1 MAQAEAPLKPMAA
14 AETAT
19 SPKQVTIKEGAPTVM
34 PEPAPGGAPA
44 GIPMAQTEIPTEKTV
59 DNAGALVPHEASRSA
74 PTSPG
79 APTATK
85 SGTDMS
91 PGKKGSNLKAEAFA
105 DAHSKRVETEAQ
117 AYLESEIRKAE
128 AHAERLSAKAEKDR
142 MNAEAKAL
150 EARKKEDQRADQL
163 VHATEIKVDKIMSQ
177 AKEKALLIK
186 ASAQEEAE
194 KLIAD
199 ANTKAQRTCAETTEL
214 NKREVAVIEDKVAQ
228 MKAAGEFPLPQHKGL
243 GQKIKAK
250 FSGHHH

>member
-128 AHAERLSAKAEKDR
+128 AHAERLSVSTILQHLIFHNFADSHGY
-142 MNAEAKAL
+142 L
-150 EARKKEDQRADQL
+150 FTSSGYEARSTVKSWSSILGA
-163 VHATEIKVDKIMSQ
+163 V
-177 AKEKALLIK
+177 EKRVF
-186 ASAQEEAE
+186 
-194 KLIAD
+194 
-199 ANTKAQRTCAETTEL
+199 NTL
-214 NKREVAVIEDKVAQ
+214 N
-228 MKAAGEFPLPQHKGL
+228 LH
-243 GQKIKAK
+243 
-250 FSGHHH
+250 